1 MHNRRYGYLA
11 AAAVTSMLTLT
22 ACGGSGTDTQQPG
35 TTSQSASPTSSS
47 AAAASAHNDADVMF
61 AQMMIPH
68 HQQAVEMSDMLL
80 AKQGIDPQVVA
91 LANEIKGAQAPE
103 IEQMRGWLDE
113 WGVSGAPASSGATTP
128 GHDMPGHTMPGGGDM
143 PGMGAGG
150 HGMMSQQDMTD
161 LQNAQGVEA
170 SRLFLT
176 QMIEHHRGAI
186 TMAQQEIDGGKFP
199 PAVQMAQAIV
209 SSQQEEITTMERI
222 LKEL

>member
-22 ACGGSGTDTQQPG
+22 ACGGSGTETQPSG
-35 TTSQSASPTSSS
+35 TTSRAAAPTGSS
-47 AAAASAHNDADVMF
+47 AVAESAHNDADVMF

-80 AKQGIDPQVVA
+80 TKQGIDPQVVA
-91 LANEIKGAQAPE
+91 LANDIKDAQAPE

-113 WGVSGAPASSGATTP
+113 WGVSGPPGSGAMAP
-128 GHDMPGHTMPGGGDM
+128 GHDM

-150 HGMMSQQDMTD
+150 HGMMSQGDMTA
-161 LQNAQGVEA
+161 LQNAQGAEA
-170 SRLFLT
+170 ARLFLT
-176 QMIEHHRGAI
+176 QMIEHHTGAI

-199 PAVQMAQAIV
+199 PAVQMARAIV
-209 SSQQEEITTMERI
+209 SAQQEEITTMERL